1 MGGGAVRR
9 WCSVSM
15 HLIHL
20 GHDRLYLA
28 AERASDAAGELG
40 SDTDGA
46 ALQHADPAATAEVV
60 AARELNGP
68 E

>member
-1 MGGGAVRR
+1 
-9 WCSVSM
+9 M